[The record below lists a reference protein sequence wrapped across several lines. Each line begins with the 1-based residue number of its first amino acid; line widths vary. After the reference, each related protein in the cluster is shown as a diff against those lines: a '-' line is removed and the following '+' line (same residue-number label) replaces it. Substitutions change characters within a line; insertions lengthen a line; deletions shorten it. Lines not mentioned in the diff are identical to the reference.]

1 MRENQDIELLTP
13 RLRLTP
19 YRPHHVPRYH
29 EWMADEWLQEMT
41 ASERLSLEDEYKAQ
55 EEWITD
61 PQKLTFIVHDR
72 AESEA
77 RPEDPTSGMCGDINL
92 FLMNDDASED
102 YSPPPAAGE
111 AAAPSAPRKAAEVM
125 VMIADPAYRRR
136 GYAAEAVRAILA
148 FASGPSLGLTRF
160 VAKIT
165 ESNAASLALF
175 QGPRLGFRVAR
186 RMPHFEEIH
195 LALDLPLEK
204 GEAEAYLGAVEV
216 VQRPA
221 EVEPSLPI

>member
-1 MRENQDIELLTP
+1 MPSPPPTSPPPPPPE
-13 RLRLTP
+13 
-19 YRPHHVPRYH
+19 
-29 EWMADEWLQEMT
+29 
-41 ASERLSLEDEYKAQ
+41 
-55 EEWITD
+55 
-61 PQKLTFIVHDR
+61 LTFIVHDR

-77 RPEDPTSGMCGDINL
+77 RPDDPTSGMCGDINL
-92 FLMNDDASED
+92 FLMDDDASAD
-102 YSPPPAAGE
+102 YAPPPAADDE
-111 AAAPSAPRKAAEVM
+111 AGAGSRAGSSSAPSSAPSAPRKAAEVM

-148 FASGPSLGLTRF
+148 YASGPSSSLGLTRF

-195 LALDLPLEK
+195 LAIDLPVEE
-204 GEAEAYLGAVEV
+204 GGAEASLGGAVEV
-216 VQRPA
+216 VQRPT
-221 EVEPSLPI
+221 